1 MGQYSSAKVH
11 RLIRITPKGDDP
23 KEFEDYEIE
32 INSLPG
38 LAVEEI
44 DGI

>member
-11 RLIRITPKGDDP
+11 KLVRIMPKEDDP

-32 INSLPG
+32 IDSLPG
-38 LAVEEI
+38 LALEEVE
-44 DGI
+44 GI